1 MNQIKMIGI
10 DHSKATVEY
19 RELFSFTKA
28 GAGHAM
34 EALKEKKG
42 IDGVIILST
51 CNRMELWVSAHADME
66 LSLYDE
72 LCRLKQVNSQEY
84 RDLFTER
91 EGDEAIRHLFETACG
106 LKSKIIGDDQIITQV
121 KSALTL
127 SREVFCTDKVLETL
141 FRTAVSAGKKVKTEV
156 KLTGNDTSAI
166 TGAIQSLKA
175 QGIRLGEMTCMVI
188 GNGEMGRLAATA
200 LIQEG
205 ADVTVTVRQYH
216 NGQVQIPKNCSRINY
231 GDRMEYLKYCDL
243 VVSATASPNCTIK
256 YSEITQV
263 PRKENVIM
271 IDLAVPRDIDQAVG
285 KLDGIT
291 LYDIDSFGL
300 EMEHEQLKAATAE
313 AEVILQEFIN
323 DFNLWYGCMDLVP
336 LVQKVCSQAA
346 QDVGLRLTKPM
357 KKLDASETD
366 KVEME
371 KAIETA
377 ASKVVNKILFGL
389 RDNLNISTWREC
401 MEAVAQ
407 IYEIEE

>member
-1 MNQIKMIGI
+1 
-10 DHSKATVEY
+10 
-19 RELFSFTKA
+19 
-28 GAGHAM
+28 
-34 EALKEKKG
+34 
-42 IDGVIILST
+42 
-51 CNRMELWVSAHADME
+51 
-66 LSLYDE
+66 
-72 LCRLKQVNSQEY
+72 
-84 RDLFTER
+84 
-91 EGDEAIRHLFETACG
+91 
-106 LKSKIIGDDQIITQV
+106 
-121 KSALTL
+121 
-127 SREVFCTDKVLETL
+127 
-141 FRTAVSAGKKVKTEV
+141 
-156 KLTGNDTSAI
+156 
-166 TGAIQSLKA
+166 
-175 QGIRLGEMTCMVI
+175 
-188 GNGEMGRLAATA
+188 
-200 LIQEG
+200 
-205 ADVTVTVRQYH
+205 
-216 NGQVQIPKNCSRINY
+216 
-231 GDRMEYLKYCDL
+231 MEYLKYCDL

-300 EMEHEQLKAATAE
+300 EIEHEQLKAATAE
-313 AEVILQEFIN
+313 AEVILQEFIS

-377 ASKVVNKILFGL
+377 ASKVVKKILFGL

-407 IYEIEE
+407 IYEIEK